1 MFNTLLESRG
11 NRALATRGR
20 WTAISAAV
28 HATLITG
35 AVVATATSSRTMVTR
50 EPPATIHYAPIVRAS
65 PPPPATTRR
74 FVLSGDRPTIS
85 IDLPR
90 IPVPGPV
97 DLSRSHIEPGIIGEI
112 GDPVSIV
119 ARPAAAPSD
128 GVFSEAAVDRAAAPR
143 ADNPRPLYPS
153 QLRATGLEGNVVVRF
168 VVDTT
173 GAVERGS
180 ITVVEATH
188 AAFAD
193 AVRAWLPRTRY
204 LAAEVSGRRVRQLV
218 QQRVEF
224 QLHAPR

>member
-97 DLSRSHIEPGIIGEI
+97 DLGRRDIGNVIEYRDGGAPLGGNALTSAPGGVFTVATV
-112 GDPVSIV
+112 DRVV
-119 ARPAAAPSD
+119 AARPGNPSP
-128 GVFSEAAVDRAAAPR
+128 A
-143 ADNPRPLYPS
+143 YPNV
-153 QLRATGLEGNVVVRF
+153 LRSSGLAGTVVVRF
-168 VVDTT
+168 VVDTN
-173 GAVERGS
+173 GVLEPGS
-180 ITVVEATH
+180 MEILHATH
-188 AAFAD
+188 SAFAD

-204 LAAEVSGRRVRQLV
+204 FAAEAAGRRVRQLV
-218 QQRVEF
+218 EQRVEF
-224 QLHAPR
+224 QLR